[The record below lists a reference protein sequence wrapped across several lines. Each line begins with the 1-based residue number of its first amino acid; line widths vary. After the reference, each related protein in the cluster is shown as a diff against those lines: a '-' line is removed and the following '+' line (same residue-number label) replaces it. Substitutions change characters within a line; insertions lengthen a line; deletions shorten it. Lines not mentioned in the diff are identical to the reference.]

1 MSRTTTPA
9 RNYIIIG
16 GGSAGCVIAARLSED
31 PSVTVTVLE
40 EGPRDWSP
48 YIRFPGTYYK
58 TAQGSLLKRYRWEPT
73 PGAER
78 AGTDTMV
85 QASVLGGG
93 SSVNAMVY
101 IRGNPRDYDGW
112 AEAGARGWTY
122 RDVLPY
128 FKRSEDNE
136 DFCNDAH
143 AVGGPL
149 GIARPG
155 YIHPLTKT
163 WLRAC
168 QQAGFEYRSD
178 FNGGHQAGCGIY
190 QLTAR
195 NGRRSSAVSAFLRPA
210 MGRQNLQV
218 VTGARVTRIILEHGR
233 AVGVEFV
240 RRGKTQSLRADTEVV
255 LSAGAINSPRLLLL
269 SGIGPAAELRALNIP
284 VQADMP
290 GVGQNLQDHL
300 EMSMI
305 YELTGIDSY
314 DKYKSIWW
322 KPWAALQFLVGR
334 TGPIASNLIEGG
346 GFSRGSPTDE
356 LADLQYFLVVGA
368 GIEEGVDTV
377 PSGNGCTVNFGQVRP
392 KSRGTVALRS
402 ADPAAP
408 ALIAPNYLSEQYDI
422 DCLSEGLLKVQEVMR
437 TPEISRFIAGRH
449 FPQREL
455 HDRAEIAAFLRKN
468 VHAALHPTGTCRIG
482 ADPLSVV
489 DPELRLHGVAG
500 LRVADAS
507 VMPNIVSGNTNAACI
522 MIGEKAADHI
532 RGRIP
537 ATASASDPERMQ
549 AMPLHNRTR
558 IPTCD

>member
-1 MSRTTTPA
+1 MSRTSVPV
-9 RNYIIIG
+9 RNYIVIG

-31 PSVTVTVLE
+31 PAASVTLLE
-40 EGPRDWSP
+40 EGPSDWSP
-48 YIRFPGTYYK
+48 YIRYPGTYYK

-73 PGAER
+73 PGAGR
-78 AGTDTMV
+78 DGTDTMV

-101 IRGNPRDYDGW
+101 IRGNPRDYDRW
-112 AEAGARGWTY
+112 AEAGARGWSY

-136 DFCNDAH
+136 DFCDETH

-155 YIHPLTKT
+155 YIHPLTKI

-178 FNGGHQAGCGIY
+178 FNDGHQEGCGIY

-195 NGRRSSAVSAFLRPA
+195 NGRRSSAVTAFLRPA
-210 MGRQNLQV
+210 MGRPNLQV
-218 VTGARVTRIILEHGR
+218 VTGARVTRIVVENGR
-233 AVGVEFV
+233 AVGAEFV
-240 RRGKTQSLRADTEVV
+240 RRGKAQSLRANTEVI

-269 SGIGPAAELRALNIP
+269 SGIGPASQLKALNIP
-284 VQADMP
+284 VQADLP
-290 GVGQNLQDHL
+290 GVGHNLQDHL

-305 YELTGIDSY
+305 YELKGIDSY
-314 DKYKSIWW
+314 DRYKSMLW
-322 KPWAALQFLVGR
+322 KPWAALQFLVAG

-346 GFSRGSPTDE
+346 GFSRGSATDE

-377 PSGNGCTVNFGQVRP
+377 PSGNGCTINFGQVRP

-402 ADPAAP
+402 ADPTAP
-408 ALIAPNYLSEQYDI
+408 PLIAPNYLSEQYDI
-422 DCLSEGLLKVQEVMR
+422 DCLSEGLLKVQEIMR
-437 TPEISRFIAGRH
+437 APEISRFISRRH
-449 FPQREL
+449 FPKHEL
-455 HDRAEIAAFLRKN
+455 HDRAEIAAFLRRN
-468 VHAALHPTGTCRIG
+468 VHAALHPTGTCRMG
-482 ADPLSVV
+482 EDPLSVV
-489 DPELRLHGVAG
+489 DSELRLHAVTG

-532 RGRIP
+532 RGRNPAAASESARVLIP
-537 ATASASDPERMQ
+537 AMEHA
-549 AMPLHNRTR
+549 H
-558 IPTCD
+558 